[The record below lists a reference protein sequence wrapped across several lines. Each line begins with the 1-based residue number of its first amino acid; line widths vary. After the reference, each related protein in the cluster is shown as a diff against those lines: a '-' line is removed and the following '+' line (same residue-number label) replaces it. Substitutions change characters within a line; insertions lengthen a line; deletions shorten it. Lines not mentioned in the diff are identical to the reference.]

1 MLSSPEPNLL
11 PFTNISSYL
20 TETGI
25 ETVLVT
31 HLFSTMKSFVRT
43 LFETEYFSSMTG
55 ILKSGGSAGFFC
67 IFKFPQTAFAHHR
80 ILGKPAR

>member
-1 MLSSPEPNLL
+1 
-11 PFTNISSYL
+11 
-20 TETGI
+20 
-25 ETVLVT
+25 
-31 HLFSTMKSFVRT
+31 MKSFVRT

-67 IFKFPQTAFAHHR
+67 IFKFPQTTFAHHP